1 MILGTGQVGVDLCRQ
16 ILRRSDLNFDVVGFL
31 AEDAQRV
38 GEKLVNPGILGT
50 VQELEKAPK
59 KVFNLFSQMPSN
71 NKIVLKINDESIQ
84 LANSYITEDI
94 LTPKFF
100 NDAIHIALATISKV
114 DVLISWNFKHIVNY
128 HKILLFNSV
137 NLKKLYS
144 KIEIRSPL
152 ELLNE

>member
-1 MILGTGQVGVDLCRQ
+1 MKKKIKIYIDTSVFGGCFDEEFEIPSKNIFRQ
-16 ILRRSDLNFDVVGFL
+16 IRKGKYIGVVSDLT
-31 AEDAQRV
+31 
-38 GEKLVNPGILGT
+38 I
-50 VQELEKAPK
+50 QELEKAPK

-84 LANSYITEDI
+84 LANSYITENI

>member
-1 MILGTGQVGVDLCRQ
+1 MKKKIKIYIDTSVFGGCFDEEFEIPSKNIFRQ
-16 ILRRSDLNFDVVGFL
+16 IRKGKYIGVVSDLT
-31 AEDAQRV
+31 
-38 GEKLVNPGILGT
+38 I
-50 VQELEKAPK
+50 QELEKAPK

-100 NDAIHIALATISKV
+100 NDAIHIDLATISKV